1 MMADMTLRTSLLSDA
16 LDRAGRR
23 RQCLAPD
30 IVALSGTRL
39 EGRAF
44 TFVLE
49 RVDRPA
55 ETPYRGLLSAL
66 DAVPAG
72 AVVVIPGA
80 RAPDAALFG
89 ELMATACLARGAAGA
104 LCEGFVR
111 DLTEVRALGFP
122 LFGCGTVPYDMDG
135 RLEVVGH
142 DRPVEIDGVTIEP
155 GALIVADD
163 NGVVVVPID
172 VEEAVL
178 AAAVEKAAREGEFKA
193 AVAAGMPPSEAY
205 ERFGVL

>member
-1 MMADMTLRTSLLSDA
+1 VSRRTSLLSDA

-23 RQCLAPD
+23 NQCLGPD
-30 IVALSGTRL
+30 IVPLSGTRL

-44 TFVLE
+44 PFVLE
-49 RVDRPA
+49 RVDAPA
-55 ETPYRGLLSAL
+55 DPPYRGLLRAL

-72 AVVVIPGA
+72 AVVVIPGG

-89 ELMATACLARGAAGA
+89 ELMATACLARDAAGA
-104 LCEGFVR
+104 ICEGFVR
-111 DLTEVRALGFP
+111 DLVDVRALGFP

-142 DRPVEIDGVTIEP
+142 GEPVEIDGVTIDP
-155 GALIVADD
+155 GALIVGDED
-163 NGVVVVPID
+163 GVVVVPPD

-178 AAAVEKAAREGEFKA
+178 AAAAEKASKESEFRA
-193 AVAAGMPPSEAY
+193 AVAAGMPASEAY
-205 ERFGVL
+205 DRFGVL

>member
-1 MMADMTLRTSLLSDA
+1 VILRSSLLSDS

-23 RQCLAPD
+23 SQCLAPD
-30 IVALSGTRL
+30 IVPLSGNRV

-44 TFVLE
+44 PLVLE
-49 RVDRPA
+49 RVSRPA
-55 ETPYRGLLSAL
+55 EPPYRGLLAAL

-72 AVVVIPGA
+72 AVVVVPGG
-80 RAPDAALFG
+80 RAEDAALFG

-104 LCEGFVR
+104 VCQGFVR
-111 DLTEVRALGFP
+111 DLADVRALGFP
-122 LFGCGTVPYDMDG
+122 LFGCGTVPYDLDG

-142 DRPVEIDGVTIEP
+142 GVAIEVDGVLVEP
-155 GALIVADD
+155 GGLVVGDED
-163 NGVVVVPID
+163 GVVVVPPD
-172 VEEAVL
+172 VEAEVVA
-178 AAAVEKAAREGEFKA
+178 AAREKASREDEFRA